1 MKINLAGVGTGGR
14 WDEEITNQAAEIKPQ
29 RRRVTGD
36 QHHPEGGTQ
45 GKVRGQ

>member
-1 MKINLAGVGTGGR
+1 MKINLAGVRTGDG
-14 WDEEITNQAAEIKPQ
+14 WDEEMTNQGTEIKPQ
-29 RRRVTGD
+29 RRVTGD